1 MMAFRT
7 VLNCFS
13 SDGCYFLVDLHNL
26 LETNKLVKNLGIEK
40 TETME
45 EERSTEQLQMRILCY
60 WLHMI
65 PSNLKTSIA
74 CLIKGQSHLGAG
86 CKERDWAAPQTY

>member
-13 SDGCYFLVDLHNL
+13 SDGCYFLEDLHNL

-40 TETME
+40 T
-45 EERSTEQLQMRILCY
+45 
-60 WLHMI
+60 
-65 PSNLKTSIA
+65 
-74 CLIKGQSHLGAG
+74 
-86 CKERDWAAPQTY
+86 RDNGRRTKHRAASDENSLLLAAYDSFKP